1 MRIYILKFLQ
11 INKTEYP
18 LSNSTAT
25 LRNRTTLVQE
35 SIVCVG

>member
-18 LSNSTAT
+18 LSNSTAI
-25 LRNRTTLVQE
+25 LQNRTTLAQE
-35 SIVCVG
+35 GIARVG